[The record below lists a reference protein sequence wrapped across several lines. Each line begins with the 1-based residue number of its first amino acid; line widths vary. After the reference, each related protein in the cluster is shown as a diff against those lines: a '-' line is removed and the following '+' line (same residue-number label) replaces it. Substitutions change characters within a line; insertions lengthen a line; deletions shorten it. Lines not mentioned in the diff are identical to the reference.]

1 MKLVSAEYY
10 SRPVD
15 DSMEYEGDVYI
26 EVTPIFWNEIRKGA
40 AAFSKRWKNA
50 YDEKGQAQSFAR
62 VALLFRLY
70 AGKITKEG

>member
-15 DSMEYEGDVYI
+15 DSMEYDGDVYI

-50 YDEKGQAQSFAR
+50 YD
-62 VALLFRLY
+62 
-70 AGKITKEG
+70 